1 MPDEFQALKKERCI
15 EIIKACNGSG
25 VPKRQWCREHGI
37 SYSTFMSRMW
47 VFCSKEKNI
56 ALYQYNPTRSGTVAK
71 EMLKDYSGYLQ
82 TDGYSAYNAV
92 EKATRVGCFAHAR
105 RKWVDCFVDGKPVKD
120 SMSEK
125 AFQLIER
132 IFALESTWK
141 ELPPEKR
148 LEHRQKEL
156 KPVLDAYWEHLNS
169 FEAEEKTALYK
180 AQRYSLNQ
188 REALDA
194 VLLDGRLELT
204 NNLAERSV
212 KPFVMS
218 RRNFLFCD
226 TAKGA
231 TSSALCFS
239 MIETAKANDLDPFG
253 YLLFLLQELPKLGD
267 KPSEEQ
273 LRDYL
278 PWSTTIPAYCRKK

>member
-1 MPDEFQALKKERCI
+1 
-15 EIIKACNGSG
+15 
-25 VPKRQWCREHGI
+25 
-37 SYSTFMSRMW
+37 
-47 VFCSKEKNI
+47 
-56 ALYQYNPTRSGTVAK
+56 
-71 EMLKDYSGYLQ
+71 
-82 TDGYSAYNAV
+82 
-92 EKATRVGCFAHAR
+92 
-105 RKWVDCFVDGKPVKD
+105 
-120 SMSEK
+120 MSEK

-132 IFALESTWK
+132 IFALESTWTD
-141 ELPPEKR
+141 LPPE
-148 LEHRQKEL
+148 KEL

-169 FEAEEKTALYK
+169 FEAEEKTALYN

-188 REALDA
+188 RETLDA

-239 MIETAKANDLDPFG
+239 MIETAKANNLDPFG
-253 YLLFLLQELPKLGD
+253 YLLFLLQELPKLGE
-267 KPSEEQ
+267 KPDDEQ

>member
-1 MPDEFQALKKERCI
+1 MLFTVRAAALSS
-15 EIIKACNGSG
+15 AL
-25 VPKRQWCREHGI
+25 PRQQR
-37 SYSTFMSRMW
+37 
-47 VFCSKEKNI
+47 VF
-56 ALYQYNPTRSGTVAK
+56 AQYDSQHNTRS
-71 EMLKDYSGYLQ
+71 
-82 TDGYSAYNAV
+82 
-92 EKATRVGCFAHAR
+92 F
-105 RKWVDCFVDGKPVKD
+105 
-120 SMSEK
+120 
-125 AFQLIER
+125 
-132 IFALESTWK
+132 
-141 ELPPEKR
+141 
-148 LEHRQKEL
+148 
-156 KPVLDAYWEHLNS
+156 LNS
-169 FEAEEKTALYK
+169 CFPSYPPVYK

-239 MIETAKANDLDPFG
+239 MIETAKANNLDPFE

-267 KPSEEQ
+267 KPDEIQ
-273 LRDYL
+273 LREYL
-278 PWSTTIPAYCRKK
+278 PWATTIPAYCRKK

>member
-1 MPDEFQALKKERCI
+1 
-15 EIIKACNGSG
+15 
-25 VPKRQWCREHGI
+25 
-37 SYSTFMSRMW
+37 
-47 VFCSKEKNI
+47 
-56 ALYQYNPTRSGTVAK
+56 
-71 EMLKDYSGYLQ
+71 
-82 TDGYSAYNAV
+82 
-92 EKATRVGCFAHAR
+92 
-105 RKWVDCFVDGKPVKD
+105 
-120 SMSEK
+120 MSEK

-141 ELPPEKR
+141 DLPPEKR
-148 LEHRQKEL
+148 LEYRQKEL

-169 FEAEEKTALYK
+169 FEAEEKTALYN

-239 MIETAKANDLDPFG
+239 MIETAKANNLDPFG
-253 YLLFLLQELPKLGD
+253 YLLFLLQELPKLGE
-267 KPSEEQ
+267 KPDDEQ

>member
-1 MPDEFQALKKERCI
+1 MNFRCCGYHHYG
-15 EIIKACNGSG
+15 EYLDYIKLLVAA
-25 VPKRQWCREHGI
+25 VTQTAPRP
-37 SYSTFMSRMW
+37 
-47 VFCSKEKNI
+47 FCS
-56 ALYQYNPTRSGTVAK
+56 APAAAGRRRMHYNTRESLENVDFSG
-71 EMLKDYSGYLQ
+71 LSCY
-82 TDGYSAYNAV
+82 
-92 EKATRVGCFAHAR
+92 F
-105 RKWVDCFVDGKPVKD
+105 
-120 SMSEK
+120 
-125 AFQLIER
+125 
-132 IFALESTWK
+132 
-141 ELPPEKR
+141 
-148 LEHRQKEL
+148 
-156 KPVLDAYWEHLNS
+156 
-169 FEAEEKTALYK
+169 EEKTALYK

-194 VLLDGRLELT
+194 VLLDGRLKLT

-218 RRNFLFCD
+218 QRNFLFCD

-239 MIETAKANDLDPFG
+239 MIETAKANNLDPFG

-267 KPSEEQ
+267 QPDEEQ

>member
-1 MPDEFQALKKERCI
+1 MYNNL
-15 EIIKACNGSG
+15 II
-25 VPKRQWCREHGI
+25 VI
-37 SYSTFMSRMW
+37 
-47 VFCSKEKNI
+47 I
-56 ALYQYNPTRSGTVAK
+56 
-71 EMLKDYSGYLQ
+71 
-82 TDGYSAYNAV
+82 
-92 EKATRVGCFAHAR
+92 GCFAHAR

-141 ELPPEKR
+141 DLPPEKR

-169 FEAEEKTALYK
+169 FEAEEKTALYN

-188 REALDA
+188 RETLDA

-226 TAKGA
+226 TAKGQRPVLCV
-231 TSSALCFS
+231 SA
-239 MIETAKANDLDPFG
+239 
-253 YLLFLLQELPKLGD
+253 
-267 KPSEEQ
+267 
-273 LRDYL
+273 
-278 PWSTTIPAYCRKK
+278 

>member
-1 MPDEFQALKKERCI
+1 MYNNL
-15 EIIKACNGSG
+15 II
-25 VPKRQWCREHGI
+25 VI
-37 SYSTFMSRMW
+37 
-47 VFCSKEKNI
+47 I
-56 ALYQYNPTRSGTVAK
+56 
-71 EMLKDYSGYLQ
+71 
-82 TDGYSAYNAV
+82 
-92 EKATRVGCFAHAR
+92 GCFAHAR

-141 ELPPEKR
+141 YLPPEKR

-169 FEAEEKTALYK
+169 FEAEEKTALYH

-188 REALDA
+188 RETLDA

-239 MIETAKANDLDPFG
+239 MIETAKANNLDPFG
-253 YLLFLLQELPKLGD
+253 YLLFLLQELPKLGE
-267 KPSEEQ
+267 KPDDEQ

>member
-1 MPDEFQALKKERCI
+1 MIVSNDTGFDAAVRYWKQRNMPVQRL
-15 EIIKACNGSG
+15 SG
-25 VPKRQWCREHGI
+25 
-37 SYSTFMSRMW
+37 
-47 VFCSKEKNI
+47 
-56 ALYQYNPTRSGTVAK
+56 
-71 EMLKDYSGYLQ
+71 
-82 TDGYSAYNAV
+82 
-92 EKATRVGCFAHAR
+92 
-105 RKWVDCFVDGKPVKD
+105 
-120 SMSEK
+120 
-125 AFQLIER
+125 
-132 IFALESTWK
+132 K
-141 ELPPEKR
+141 ELNRR
-148 LEHRQKEL
+148 LQQKAKTNGER
-156 KPVLDAYWEHLNS
+156 EIF
-169 FEAEEKTALYK
+169 FEAEEKTALYH

-218 RRNFLFCD
+218 RRNFLFYD

-239 MIETAKANDLDPFG
+239 MIEAAKANNLDPFG
-253 YLLFLLQELPKLGD
+253 YLLFLLQELPRLGE
-267 KPSEEQ
+267 KPDDEQ

>member
-1 MPDEFQALKKERCI
+1 MERSPAGKPI
-15 EIIKACNGSG
+15 RAPAKGTETGSG
-25 VPKRQWCREHGI
+25 CLLGAPEQ
-37 SYSTFMSRMW
+37 F
-47 VFCSKEKNI
+47 
-56 ALYQYNPTRSGTVAK
+56 RSGG
-71 EMLKDYSGYLQ
+71 D
-82 TDGYSAYNAV
+82 N
-92 EKATRVGCFAHAR
+92 
-105 RKWVDCFVDGKPVKD
+105 
-120 SMSEK
+120 
-125 AFQLIER
+125 
-132 IFALESTWK
+132 
-141 ELPPEKR
+141 
-148 LEHRQKEL
+148 
-156 KPVLDAYWEHLNS
+156 
-169 FEAEEKTALYK
+169 

-188 REALDA
+188 RETLDA

-239 MIETAKANDLDPFG
+239 MIETAKANNLDPFG
-253 YLLFLLQELPKLGD
+253 YLLFLLQELPKLGE
-267 KPSEEQ
+267 KPDDEQ

>member
-1 MPDEFQALKKERCI
+1 MVTQA
-15 EIIKACNGSG
+15 G
-25 VPKRQWCREHGI
+25 VPLQIEPQTSHCAPAQEVTIQKDGI
-37 SYSTFMSRMW
+37 SISMHGASSDM
-47 VFCSKEKNI
+47 VI
-56 ALYQYNPTRSGTVAK
+56 AIVRGLS
-71 EMLKDYSGYLQ
+71 S
-82 TDGYSAYNAV
+82 
-92 EKATRVGCFAHAR
+92 C
-105 RKWVDCFVDGKPVKD
+105 
-120 SMSEK
+120 
-125 AFQLIER
+125 
-132 IFALESTWK
+132 
-141 ELPPEKR
+141 
-148 LEHRQKEL
+148 
-156 KPVLDAYWEHLNS
+156 
-169 FEAEEKTALYK
+169 
-180 AQRYSLNQ
+180 YSLNQ

-226 TAKGA
+226 PAKGA

-239 MIETAKANDLDPFG
+239 MIETAKANNLDPFG

-267 KPSEEQ
+267 KPGEEQ